1 MVSASKL
8 RLFLF
13 WRALLRALY
22 FVLYH
27 IINFF
32 IVIGEL
38 TEHLITFILRTIRLI
53 ITSPFSFIWKQR
65 GHVKNATNFLLRG
78 FLFIIKSIA
87 GFILKIINTI
97 ILLPFRFIA
106 SLFSPELKAFLFG
119 VFLCLIVF
127 FLFTSYKFVVE
138 LPSPTDIGKLNYS
151 LSTHMYDRN
160 GKLLYEIYKDQN
172 RTSTKL
178 SDLPK
183 YVYQATIAIED
194 KDFYAH
200 SGVSLLGG
208 ILRAAKDTYLKKGL
222 QGGSTITQQLV
233 KSALLTP
240 ERTIER
246 KLKEILLALWTEKL
260 YSKNQILE
268 MYLNQ
273 VPYGG
278 SAYGI
283 EEASKT
289 YFGKKAKELSIS
301 EAAFLAGM
309 PQAPSIYSPYTN
321 PDLAK
326 NRRNEVLKKMYEL
339 GYITKV
345 QKESA
350 NKEEIVVTPLQNN
363 IKAPHF
369 VFYVKS
375 NLEQQYGIQRVEEG
389 GLNVITSLDLDIQQ
403 EGEKILK
410 EELEK
415 VAYLN
420 ISNAAMLVTKPAT
433 GEILAMV
440 GSADY
445 YAAQSGAFNVTTG
458 YRQPGSSIKPVTY
471 ALALERG
478 FTAASIIDD
487 VPTAF
492 GIPGS
497 APYVPVNYDGRF
509 HGRVPLRYA
518 LANSFNIPAV
528 KLLNTLG
535 VDEMVTFAQKL
546 GITTWD
552 DSSRFGLSLTLGGG
566 EVHMTDM
573 ATVYG
578 TFANQGEKI
587 PVTGVKRI
595 YDARNQVIFENNPS
609 GKRVVSEETSYI
621 LSDMLSDN
629 FARRLEFG
637 SRSALEI
644 PGYKVAVKTG
654 TTDMKKDN
662 WTIGYTPDFVVTV
675 WVGNN
680 DNTPMNQY
688 LASGITG
695 AAPIWNRMMSYLLT
709 KYGGRWY
716 EKPSD
721 VVEKQCYFG
730 KTEYFIKGT
739 ETKANCSSAIL
750 GTPNTTPTKAP

>member
-1 MVSASKL
+1 MIGEFTEQIFV
-8 RLFLF
+8 LFLKCIRF
-13 WRALLRALY
+13 
-22 FVLYH
+22 
-27 IINFF
+27 IILF
-32 IVIGEL
+32 IP
-38 TEHLITFILRTIRLI
+38 T
-53 ITSPFSFIWKQR
+53 FIWKKRKDIQK
-65 GHVKNATNFLLRG
+65 VSTT
-78 FLFIIKSIA
+78 SISHIYTIF
-87 GFILKIINTI
+87 GFIFRSILFAINTV
-97 ILLPFRFIA
+97 ILFPFRFIA
-106 SLFSPELKAFLFG
+106 SLFSPELKAFLLGIFICVIG
-119 VFLCLIVF
+119 F
-127 FLFTSYKFVVE
+127 FLFTSYKFVVQ
-138 LPSPTDIGKLNYS
+138 LPSPTDIGKLNYP

-178 SDLPK
+178 SELPK

-194 KDFYAH
+194 KDFYLH

-208 ILRAAKDTYLKKGL
+208 IMRAAKDTILKKGL

-240 ERTIER
+240 ERTVER

-268 MYLNQ
+268 MYFNQ

-289 YFGKKAKELSIS
+289 YFGKKAKDLTIA

-309 PQAPSIYSPYTN
+309 PQAPSLYSPYTN
-321 PDLAK
+321 PELAK

-339 GYITKV
+339 GYITKE
-345 QKESA
+345 QKEDA
-350 NKEEIVVTPLQNN
+350 NRQEIIVTPLQNN

-375 NLEQQYGIQRVEEG
+375 DLEQQYGIQRVEEG

-403 EGEKILK
+403 EAEKIVR

-420 ISNAAMLVTKPAT
+420 VSNAAVLVTKPST
-433 GEILAMV
+433 GEVLAMV

-445 YAAQSGAFNVTTG
+445 YAQPSGAFNVTTG

-471 ALALERG
+471 ALAIENGL
-478 FTAASIIDD
+478 TAASIIDD
-487 VPTAF
+487 VPTVF

-528 KLLNTLG
+528 KLLQMEG
-535 VDEMVTFAQKL
+535 VDSMVSFAKKM
-546 GITTWD
+546 GITTWN

-573 ATVYG
+573 ATVFG
-578 TFANQGEKI
+578 TFANQGERVS
-587 PVTGVKRI
+587 VTGVKRI
-595 YDARNQVIFENNPS
+595 YDAHNQVLFENNPN

-621 LSDMLSDN
+621 ISDILSDN
-629 FARRLEFG
+629 FARRWEFG
-637 SRSALEI
+637 TRSALEI

-695 AAPIWNRMMSYLLT
+695 AAPIWNRVMSYLLT
-709 KYGGRWY
+709 KYGTHWY
-716 EKPSD
+716 EKPSG
-721 VVEKQCYFG
+721 VIEKQCYFG
-730 KTEYFIKGT
+730 KTEYFVQGT
-739 ETKANCSSAIL
+739 ESKVNCTSSIL
-750 GTPNTTPTKAP
+750 GTGDITPTKAP

>member
-1 MVSASKL
+1 MPIKTP
-8 RLFLF
+8 
-13 WRALLRALY
+13 LRAL
-22 FVLYH
+22 
-27 IINFF
+27 FF
-32 IVIGEL
+32 ILYQIIHFFIIIGEV
-38 TEHLITFILRTIRLI
+38 TQSLITFSIRVLRLVITTPFIIIAKGGRKLAGTTPTIFQFI
-53 ITSPFSFIWKQR
+53 I
-65 GHVKNATNFLLRG
+65 
-78 FLFIIKSIA
+78 FLFR
-87 GFILKIINTI
+87 FISRIVYAIINPI
-97 ILLPFRFIA
+97 ILFPLRFIA
-106 SLFSPELKAFLFG
+106 SLFSPELKAFLLG
-119 VFLCLIVF
+119 IALCVMGL
-127 FLFTSYKFVVE
+127 FLFSSYKFVVE
-138 LPSPTDIGKLNYS
+138 LPSPTDIGKLNYP

-172 RTSTKL
+172 RTSTTM
-178 SDLPK
+178 SSLPS

-194 KDFYAH
+194 KNFYNH
-200 SGVSLLGG
+200 EGVSLVGG
-208 ILRAAKDTYLKKGL
+208 ILRAAKDTLLKKGL

-233 KSALLTP
+233 KSALLSP

-289 YFGKKAKELSIS
+289 YFGKKAKELTIA

-309 PQAPSIYSPYTN
+309 PQAPSLYSPYTN

-326 NRRNEVLKKMYEL
+326 NRRDEVLKKMYEL
-339 GYITKV
+339 NYITKE
-345 QKESA
+345 QKEAA
-350 NKEEIVVTPLQNN
+350 NKEEIVVTQLQSN

-369 VFYVKS
+369 VFYVKQD
-375 NLEQQYGIQRVEEG
+375 LEQQYGLQRVEEG

-403 EGEKILK
+403 EAERILK
-410 EELEK
+410 EEVAK
-415 VAYLN
+415 VGYLN
-420 ISNAAMLVTKPAT
+420 ISNAALLVTKPST

-440 GSADY
+440 GSVDY
-445 YAAQSGAFNVTTG
+445 YAQPSGAFNVTTAF
-458 YRQPGSSIKPVTY
+458 RQPGSSIKPVTY
-471 ALALERG
+471 ALALEKG
-478 FTAASIIDD
+478 FTSATIIDD

-492 GIPGS
+492 GIQGS
-497 APYVPVNYDGRF
+497 APYVPVNYDGQF

-535 VDEMVTFAQKL
+535 VDEMVSFGKKL

-566 EVHMTDM
+566 EVYMTDM
-573 ATVYG
+573 AAVFG
-578 TFANQGEKI
+578 TFANQGER
-587 PVTGVKRI
+587 VSLTGVTRI
-595 YDARNQVIFENNPS
+595 YDSRNKILFENKPV
-609 GKRVVSEETSYI
+609 GRRVISEETSYI
-621 LSDMLSDN
+621 LSDILSDN
-629 FARRLEFG
+629 FARRWEFG
-637 SRSALEI
+637 TKSALEI

-662 WTIGYTPDFVVTV
+662 WTIGYTPDFVVSV

-680 DNTPMNQY
+680 DNSPMNQY

-709 KYGGRWY
+709 KYGAHWY
-716 EKPSD
+716 EKPEG
-721 VVEKQCYFG
+721 VVEKPCYFG
-730 KTEYFIKGT
+730 KTEYFLRGT
-739 ETKANCSSAIL
+739 ETKANCTSAIL
-750 GTPNTTPTKAP
+750 GTVEVTPTKAP

>member
-1 MVSASKL
+1 M
-8 RLFLF
+8 
-13 WRALLRALY
+13 
-22 FVLYH
+22 
-27 IINFF
+27 
-32 IVIGEL
+32 
-38 TEHLITFILRTIRLI
+38 
-53 ITSPFSFIWKQR
+53 
-65 GHVKNATNFLLRG
+65 
-78 FLFIIKSIA
+78 
-87 GFILKIINTI
+87 
-97 ILLPFRFIA
+97 
-106 SLFSPELKAFLFG
+106 
-119 VFLCLIVF
+119 
-127 FLFTSYKFVVE
+127 E
-138 LPSPTDIGKLNYS
+138 LPSPTDIGKLNYP

-172 RTSTKL
+172 RTMVQLK
-178 SDLPK
+178 DLPK
-183 YVYQATIAIED
+183 YIYQATIAIED
-194 KDFYAH
+194 KDFYSH

-208 ILRAAKDTYLKKGL
+208 ILRAAKETFMKKGL

-260 YSKNQILE
+260 YPKDKILE

-278 SAYGI
+278 SSYGI
-283 EEASKT
+283 EEAAKT
-289 YFGKKAKELSIS
+289 YFGKPAKELSLPQ
-301 EAAFLAGM
+301 AAFLAGM
-309 PQAPSIYSPYTN
+309 PQAPSVYSPYTN

-326 NRRNEVLKKMYEL
+326 KRRDEVLKRMYEL
-339 GYITKV
+339 GFITKE

-350 NKEEIVVTPLQNN
+350 YNEAIAVTPLRNN
-363 IKAPHF
+363 ILAPHF
-369 VFYVKS
+369 VFYIKS
-375 NLEQQYGIQRVEEG
+375 DLEKQYGLQRVEEG
-389 GLNVITSLDLDIQQ
+389 GLNVITSLDLDIQN
-403 EGEKILK
+403 EAEKIVK

-415 VAYLN
+415 VAALN
-420 ISNAAMLVTKPAT
+420 ISNAGMLVTKPET

-445 YAAQSGAFNVTTG
+445 FAEPSGAFNVTTG
-458 YRQPGSSIKPVTY
+458 FRQPGSSIKPVTY
-471 ALALERG
+471 ALALENG
-478 FTAASIIDD
+478 YTAATILDD

-492 GIPGS
+492 GIPGG

-528 KLLNTLG
+528 KLLNTFG
-535 VDEMVTFAQKL
+535 VDQLIIFGRKM

-566 EVHMTDM
+566 EVRMTDM
-573 ATVYG
+573 ATVFG
-578 TFANQGEKI
+578 TLANQGERVM
-587 PVTGVKRI
+587 VTGVKRV
-595 YDARNQVIFENNPS
+595 YDARNKTLFDYSPRK
-609 GKRVVSEETSYI
+609 KRVVSEETSYI
-621 LSDMLSDN
+621 LSDILSDN
-629 FARRLEFG
+629 FARRWEFG
-637 SRSALEI
+637 TRSALEI

-709 KYGGRWY
+709 KYGAHWY
-716 EKPSD
+716 DKPSG

-730 KTEYFIKGT
+730 KTEYFVQGT
-739 ETKANCSSAIL
+739 ESKANCTSSIL
-750 GTPNTTPTKAP
+750 GTVEVTPTIKP

>member
-13 WRALLRALY
+13 WRALVRAL
-22 FVLYH
+22 FFILYQ

-32 IVIGEL
+32 ITIGEL
-38 TEHLITFILRTIRLI
+38 TEHLITFILKLIRT
-53 ITSPFSFIWKQR
+53 TVTAPFKFTWNNRTHAKKTVIFIGKSVF
-65 GHVKNATNFLLRG
+65 H
-78 FLFIIKSIA
+78 FIGA
-87 GFILKIINTI
+87 VARFILLIVNTV
-97 ILLPFRFIA
+97 ILFPFRFIA
-106 SLFSPELKAFLFG
+106 SLFSPELKAFLLG
-119 VFLCLIVF
+119 ITLCFIAF
-127 FLFTSYKFVVE
+127 FLFTSYRFVVE
-138 LPSPTDIGKLNYS
+138 LPSPTDIGKLNYP

-178 SDLPK
+178 SELPK

-194 KDFYAH
+194 KDFYSH

-208 ILRAAKDTYLKKGL
+208 ILRAAKDTVLKKGL

-240 ERTIER
+240 ERTVER
-246 KLKEILLALWTEKL
+246 KIKEILLALWTEKL
-260 YSKNQILE
+260 YTKNQILE
-268 MYLNQ
+268 MYFNQ

-278 SAYGI
+278 SSYGI

-289 YFGKKAKELSIS
+289 YFNKRAKDLTIS

-309 PQAPSIYSPYTN
+309 PQAPSLYSPYTN

-326 NRRNEVLKKMYEL
+326 NRRDEVLKKMYEL
-339 GYITKV
+339 GYITKE
-345 QKESA
+345 QKETA
-350 NKEEIVVTPLQNN
+350 NKEEIEVVPLQNN

-375 NLEQQYGIQRVEEG
+375 DLEQQYGLQRVEEG

-415 VAYLN
+415 VANLN
-420 ISNAAMLVTKPAT
+420 ISNAAMLVTKPST

-440 GSADY
+440 GSVDY
-445 YAAQSGAFNVTTG
+445 YAAPSGAFNVTTG

-471 ALALERG
+471 ALALESG
-478 FTAASIIDD
+478 FTSATILDD
-487 VPTAF
+487 VPTVF

-535 VDEMVTFAQKL
+535 VNEMVSFAKKL

-578 TFANQGEKI
+578 TFANQGKQV
-587 PVTGVKRI
+587 PVTGIKRI
-595 YDARNQVIFENNPS
+595 YDAKNQVLYENQPA
-609 GKRVVSEETSYI
+609 GKRVISEETSYI
-621 LSDMLSDN
+621 LSDILSDN
-629 FARRLEFG
+629 FARRWEFG
-637 SRSALEI
+637 TRSALEI

-662 WTIGYTPDFVVTV
+662 WTIGYTPDFVVSV

-709 KYGGRWY
+709 KYGAHWY
-716 EKPSD
+716 EKPSG

-730 KTEYFIKGT
+730 KTEYFMKGT
-739 ETKANCSSAIL
+739 ESKVSCSSAIL
-750 GTPNTTPTKAP
+750 GTGEISPTKSP

>member
-13 WRALLRALY
+13 WRALMRGVFYILYQIINLFITIGEFTEQLITLLLRTGRFLIVFPLY
-22 FVLYH
+22 FIWRKRGV
-27 IINFF
+27 
-32 IVIGEL
+32 VTSTSIGTL
-38 TEHLITFILRTIRLI
+38 KILFSFLSFILRSVLI
-53 ITSPFSFIWKQR
+53 
-65 GHVKNATNFLLRG
+65 FLNTVI
-78 FLFIIKSIA
+78 LF
-87 GFILKIINTI
+87 
-97 ILLPFRFIA
+97 PFRFIA
-106 SLFSPELKAFLFG
+106 SLFSPELKAFLLG
-119 VFLCLIVF
+119 VFICVVGF
-127 FLFTSYKFVVE
+127 FLFTSYRFVIQ
-138 LPSPTDIGKLNYS
+138 LPSPTDIGKLNYP

-178 SDLPK
+178 SELPK
-183 YVYQATIAIED
+183 YTYQATIAIED

-200 SGVSLLGG
+200 SGVSLFGG
-208 ILRAAKDTYLKKGL
+208 IVRAAKDTLLKRGL

-240 ERTIER
+240 ERTVER

-289 YFGKKAKELSIS
+289 YFKKSAKNLSIS

-309 PQAPSIYSPYTN
+309 PQAPSLYSPYTN
-321 PDLAK
+321 PNLAK
-326 NRRNEVLKKMYEL
+326 NRRDEVLKKMFEL
-339 GYITKV
+339 GYITKEE
-345 QKESA
+345 KEIA
-350 NKEEIVVTPLQNN
+350 NKEEISVTPLQNT

-375 NLEQQYGIQRVEEG
+375 DLEQQYGIQRVEEG

-403 EGEKILK
+403 EAEKIVN

-420 ISNAAMLVTKPAT
+420 ISNAALLVTKPST

-440 GSADY
+440 GSVDY
-445 YAAQSGAFNVTTG
+445 YAQPSGAFNVTTG
-458 YRQPGSSIKPVTY
+458 FRQPGSSIKPVTY
-471 ALALERG
+471 ALALESG
-478 FTAASIIDD
+478 ITAATIIDD
-487 VPTAF
+487 VPTVF

-509 HGRVPLRYA
+509 HGRVPFRYA
-518 LANSFNIPAV
+518 LANSYNIPAV
-528 KLLNTLG
+528 KLLQMEG
-535 VDEMVTFAQKL
+535 VDEMISFAKKL
-546 GITTWD
+546 GINTWN

-573 ATVYG
+573 ATVFG
-578 TFANQGEKI
+578 TFANQGEKVA
-587 PVTGVKRI
+587 VTGIKRI
-595 YDARNQVIFENNPS
+595 YDARNQLLFENNPN

-621 LSDMLSDN
+621 LSDILSDN

-637 SRSALEI
+637 THSALEI
-644 PGYKVAVKTG
+644 PGYRVAVKTG

-695 AAPIWNRMMSYLLT
+695 AAPIWNRMMSHLLT
-709 KYGGRWY
+709 KYGAHWY
-716 EKPSD
+716 EKPEN

-730 KTEYFIKGT
+730 KTEYFIRGT
-739 ETKANCSSAIL
+739 EMKANCSSSIL
-750 GTPNTTPTKAP
+750 GTADITPTKTP

>member
-1 MVSASKL
+1 MRFLWFIISTPFIFIWGLISKIKNPFPHSL
-8 RLFLF
+8 NIFTNIFR
-13 WRALLRALY
+13 
-22 FVLYH
+22 
-27 IINFF
+27 F
-32 IVIGEL
+32 I
-38 TEHLITFILRTIRLI
+38 FRLI
-53 ITSPFSFIWKQR
+53 
-65 GHVKNATNFLLRG
+65 FLL
-78 FLFIIKSIA
+78 
-87 GFILKIINTI
+87 INTI
-97 ILLPFRFIA
+97 ILLPFRFIS
-106 SLFSPELKAFLFG
+106 SLFSPELKAFILG
-119 VFLCLIVF
+119 IAVCVIGF
-127 FLFTSYKFVVE
+127 FLFTSYRFVVE
-138 LPSPTDIGKLNYS
+138 LPSPTDIGRLNYP
-151 LSTHMYDRN
+151 LSTHIYDRN

-178 SDLPK
+178 SELPK

-194 KDFYAH
+194 KNFYSH
-200 SGVSLLGG
+200 DGVSFVGG
-208 ILRAAKDTYLKKGL
+208 ILRAARDTLLKKGL

-233 KSALLTP
+233 KSALLSP

-289 YFGKKAKELSIS
+289 YFSKNAKDLSIA

-309 PQAPSIYSPYTN
+309 PQAPSLYSPYTN
-321 PDLAK
+321 PELAK
-326 NRRNEVLKKMYEL
+326 NRRDEVLKKMYEL
-339 GYITKV
+339 NYITKE

-350 NKEEIVVTPLQNN
+350 NKEEIIVTPLQNN

-375 NLEQQYGIQRVEEG
+375 NLEQQYGLQRVEEG
-389 GLNVITSLDLDIQQ
+389 GLNVITTLDLDIQQ
-403 EGEKILK
+403 EAEKILK
-410 EELEK
+410 EEVAK

-420 ISNAAMLVTKPAT
+420 ISNAAIMVTKPST

-440 GSADY
+440 GSVDY
-445 YAAQSGAFNVTTG
+445 YAQPSGAFNVTTG

-471 ALALERG
+471 ALALENG
-478 FTAASIIDD
+478 YTAATIIDD

-492 GIPGS
+492 GVQGS

-528 KLLNTLG
+528 KILNTFG
-535 VDEMVTFAQKL
+535 VDEMVSFGRKL

-566 EVHMTDM
+566 EVFMTDM
-573 ATVYG
+573 TTVFG
-578 TFANQGEKI
+578 TLANQGER
-587 PVTGVKRI
+587 VTVSGVKRI
-595 YDARNQVIFENNPS
+595 YDAQNKTLFESKPNGS
-609 GKRVVSEETSYI
+609 RVVSVETSYI
-621 LSDMLSDN
+621 ISDILSDN
-629 FARRLEFG
+629 FARRWEFG
-637 SRSALEI
+637 TQSALEI

-662 WTIGYTPDFVVTV
+662 WTIGYTPDFVVSV

-709 KYGGRWY
+709 KYGAHWY
-716 EKPSD
+716 SKPEN
-721 VVEKQCYFG
+721 VVEKPCYFG
-730 KTEYFIKGT
+730 KTEYFVKGT
-739 ETKANCSSAIL
+739 ETKANCTSAIL
-750 GTPNTTPTKAP
+750 GTVEVTPTKAP

>member
-1 MVSASKL
+1 MVLIWRSLA
-8 RLFLF
+8 RGLFF
-13 WRALLRALY
+13 I
-22 FVLYH
+22 LYH
-27 IINFF
+27 IVTFF
-32 IVIGEL
+32 IIIGEAAEFVVRFL
-38 TEHLITFILRTIRLI
+38 FRTLRLI
-53 ITSPFSFIWKQR
+53 I
-65 GHVKNATNFLLRG
+65 
-78 FLFIIKSIA
+78 LFIPLSLWKSKVVFKTKPAQVIRKSLSVF
-87 GFILKIINTI
+87 GLLFTLLFKFLYTLINTI

-106 SLFSPELKAFLFG
+106 SLFSPELKAFLLG
-119 VFLCLIVF
+119 VFICVVGF
-127 FLFTSYKFVVE
+127 FLFSSYRFVVQ
-138 LPSPTDIGKLNYS
+138 LPSPTDIGKLNYP

-172 RTSTKL
+172 RTMIKL
-178 SDLPK
+178 SELPK
-183 YVYQATIAIED
+183 FVYQATIAIED
-194 KDFYAH
+194 KDFYKH
-200 SGVSLLGG
+200 DGVSFFGG
-208 ILRAAKDTYLKKGL
+208 ILRAAKDTLLKKGL

-260 YSKNQILE
+260 YSKDQILD

-289 YFGKKAKELSIS
+289 YFSKKAKDLTIA

-309 PQAPSIYSPYTN
+309 PQAPTLYSPYTN
-321 PDLAK
+321 PQLAK
-326 NRRNEVLKKMYEL
+326 NRRNEVLKKMEEL
-339 GYITKV
+339 GYITKEQKV
-345 QKESA
+345 QA
-350 NKEEIVVTPLQNN
+350 NREEIVVVPLKNT

-375 NLEQQYGIQRVEEG
+375 DLEQQYGIQRVEEG
-389 GLNVITSLDLDIQQ
+389 GLNVITSLDLDIQK
-403 EGEKILK
+403 EAEKIVS
-410 EELEK
+410 EELEQ

-420 ISNAAMLVTKPAT
+420 ISNAAVLVTKPST

-445 YAAQSGAFNVTTG
+445 YAQPSGAFNATTG
-458 YRQPGSSIKPVTY
+458 FRQPGSSIKPVTY
-471 ALALERG
+471 ALALENG
-478 FTAASIIDD
+478 YTAATIIDD

-497 APYVPVNYDGRF
+497 APYVPVNYDSRF
-509 HGRVPLRYA
+509 HGKVPLRYA
-518 LANSFNIPAV
+518 LANSYNIPAV
-528 KLLNTLG
+528 KLLQAQG
-535 VDEMVTFAQKL
+535 VDAMVSFAKKL
-546 GITTWD
+546 GITTWN

-573 ATVYG
+573 ATVFG
-578 TFANQGEKI
+578 VFANQGER
-587 PVTGVKRI
+587 VTVSGIKRI
-595 YDARNQVIFENNPS
+595 YDARNQVLFESDPK
-609 GKRVVSEETSYI
+609 GKRVLSEQTSYI
-621 LSDMLSDN
+621 LSDILSDN
-629 FARRLEFG
+629 FARRWEFG
-637 SRSALEI
+637 TRSALEI

-662 WTIGYTPDFVVTV
+662 WTVGYTPDFVVTV

-709 KYGGRWY
+709 KYGAHWY
-716 EKPSD
+716 EKPEGI
-721 VVEKQCYFG
+721 VEKQCYYG
-730 KTEYFIKGT
+730 KTEYFAYGT
-739 ETKANCSSAIL
+739 ESKASCSRAIF
-750 GTPNTTPTKAP
+750 GTSEVTPTKAP

>member
-1 MVSASKL
+1 MVSAQKARTSSPIQTPL
-8 RLFLF
+8 R
-13 WRALLRALY
+13 
-22 FVLYH
+22 VL
-27 IINFF
+27 FF
-32 IVIGEL
+32 ILYQIIHFFIIIGEI
-38 TEHLITFILRTIRLI
+38 TQSIITFIVTILR
-53 ITSPFSFIWKQR
+53 
-65 GHVKNATNFLLRG
+65 
-78 FLFIIKSIA
+78 FIIVTP
-87 GFILKIINTI
+87 FIFTGAQSRKLTGKMPRFVHLIFSVFKFVFRILFVIINTI
-97 ILLPFRFIA
+97 ILFPLRFIA
-106 SLFSPELKAFLFG
+106 SLFSPELKAFLLG
-119 VFLCLIVF
+119 ITLCVIGF
-127 FLFTSYKFVVE
+127 FLFTSYRFVVE
-138 LPSPTDIGKLNYS
+138 LPSPTDIGKLNYP

-178 SDLPK
+178 AELPK
-183 YVYQATIAIED
+183 YIYQATIAIED
-194 KDFYAH
+194 KNFYNH
-200 SGVSLLGG
+200 SGVSLVGG
-208 ILRAAKDTYLKKGL
+208 ILRAARDTYLKKGL

-240 ERTIER
+240 ERTVER

-260 YSKNQILE
+260 YTKNQILE

-289 YFGKKAKELSIS
+289 YFGKKAKELTIA

-309 PQAPSIYSPYTN
+309 PQAPSLYSPYTN

-326 NRRNEVLKKMYEL
+326 TRRDEVLKKMYEL
-339 GYITKV
+339 QYITKE
-345 QKESA
+345 QKQSA
-350 NKEEIVVTPLQNN
+350 NKEEIEVAQLQSN

-369 VFYVKS
+369 VFYVKKD
-375 NLEQQYGIQRVEEG
+375 LEQQYGLQRVEEG

-403 EGEKILK
+403 EAEKILK
-410 EELEK
+410 EEVEK
-415 VAYLN
+415 VGYLN
-420 ISNAAMLVTKPAT
+420 ISNAALLVTKPST

-440 GSADY
+440 GSVDY
-445 YAAQSGAFNVTTG
+445 YAQPSGAFNVTTG

-471 ALALERG
+471 ALALEKG
-478 FTAASIIDD
+478 FTAATIIDD
-487 VPTAF
+487 VPTTF
-492 GIPGS
+492 GIQGS
-497 APYVPVNYDGRF
+497 APYVPVNYDGQF

-535 VDEMVTFAQKL
+535 VDEMVSFAKKL

-566 EVHMTDM
+566 EVFMTDM
-573 ATVYG
+573 ATVFG
-578 TFANQGEKI
+578 TFANMGERVDI
-587 PVTGVKRI
+587 TGVTRI
-595 YDARNQVIFENNPS
+595 YDAKNQILFENKPV
-609 GKRVVSEETSYI
+609 GRRVVSEDTSYI
-621 LSDMLSDN
+621 LSDILSDN
-629 FARRLEFG
+629 FARRWEFG
-637 SRSALEI
+637 SKSALEI

-662 WTIGYTPDFVVTV
+662 WTIGYTPDFVVSV

-709 KYGGRWY
+709 KYGAHWY
-716 EKPSD
+716 EKPEGT
-721 VVEKQCYFG
+721 VEKPCYFG
-730 KTEYFIKGT
+730 KTEYFIAGT
-739 ETKANCSSAIL
+739 ETKANCTSAIL
-750 GTPNTTPTKAP
+750 GTGDVTPTKAP

>member
-1 MVSASKL
+1 MSSASQS
-8 RLFLF
+8 RPSLFLKF
-13 WRALLRALY
+13 IIRAVF
-22 FVLYH
+22 FVLYQT
-27 IINFF
+27 INVF
-32 IVIGEL
+32 VVVGE
-38 TEHLITFILRTIRLI
+38 ITNNLI
-53 ITSPFSFIWKQR
+53 ILILKSTRFVIITPFAFMWKQR
-65 GHVKNATNFLLRG
+65 GNAKKGLRIVLTLVSSSLK
-78 FLFIIKSIA
+78 FVFKVIFIIINA
-87 GFILKIINTI
+87 VILFP
-97 ILLPFRFIA
+97 LRFIS

-119 VFLCLIVF
+119 ILLCIIGFSLY
-127 FLFTSYKFVVE
+127 TSYRFVVE
-138 LPSPTDIGKLNYS
+138 LPSPTDIGKLNYP

-178 SDLPK
+178 TELPK

-200 SGVSLLGG
+200 SGVSLFGG
-208 ILRAAKDTYLKKGL
+208 ILRAAKDTILKKGL

-246 KLKEILLALWTEKL
+246 KLKEILLALWTEKI

-289 YFGKKAKELSIS
+289 YFGIKAKDLTIA

-309 PQAPSIYSPYTN
+309 PQAPSLYSPYTN
-321 PDLAK
+321 PELAK
-326 NRRNEVLKKMYEL
+326 NRRDEVLKKMYAL
-339 GYITKV
+339 GYITKE
-345 QKESA
+345 QKENA
-350 NKEEIVVTPLQNN
+350 NKEEIMVTQLQNT

-375 NLEQQYGIQRVEEG
+375 NLEEQYGMQRVEEG

-420 ISNAAMLVTKPAT
+420 ISNAAMLVTKPST
-433 GEILAMV
+433 GEILAMI
-440 GSADY
+440 GSVDY
-445 YAAQSGAFNVTTG
+445 YALPSGAYNVTTG
-458 YRQPGSSIKPVTY
+458 NRQPGSSIKPVTY
-471 ALALERG
+471 ALALEKG
-478 FTAASIIDD
+478 FTAATIIDD
-487 VPTAF
+487 VPTVF

-528 KLLNTLG
+528 KILNTLG
-535 VDEMVTFAQKL
+535 VNEMVSFAKTL
-546 GITTWD
+546 GITTWN

-573 ATVYG
+573 ATVFG
-578 TFANQGEKI
+578 TFANQGERVS
-587 PVTGVKRI
+587 VTGIKRI
-595 YDARNQVIFENNPS
+595 YDAQNKILFENNPS
-609 GKRVVSEETSYI
+609 GKRVLSEETSYI
-621 LSDMLSDN
+621 LSDILSDN
-629 FARRLEFG
+629 FARRWEFG
-637 SRSALEI
+637 SQSALEI

-662 WTIGYTPDFVVTV
+662 WTIGYTPDFVVSV

-680 DNTPMNQY
+680 DNSPMNQV

-709 KYGGRWY
+709 KYGAHWY
-716 EKPSD
+716 EKPSGL
-721 VVEKQCYFG
+721 VEKQCYFG
-730 KTEYFIKGT
+730 KTEYFVRGT
-739 ETKANCSSAIL
+739 ETKANCTSSIL
-750 GTPNTTPTKAP
+750 GTVEVTPTKAP

>member
-1 MVSASKL
+1 MVSASKFQ
-8 RLFLF
+8 LFML
-13 WRALLRALY
+13 WRAFLRGIF
-22 FVLYH
+22 FVLYQ
-27 IINFF
+27 IIHLF
-32 IVIGEL
+32 IIVGEL
-38 TEHLITFILRTIRLI
+38 TESFITFILKYLRLI
-53 ITSPFSFIWKQR
+53 ISAPFTFTWDKRGAIFSFFGYILR
-65 GHVKNATNFLLRG
+65 TLL
-78 FLFIIKSIA
+78 I
-87 GFILKIINTI
+87 IINTI
-97 ILLPFRFIA
+97 ILFPFRFIA

-119 VFLCLIVF
+119 VALCVIGFSLY
-127 FLFTSYKFVVE
+127 TSYIFVIK
-138 LPSPTDIGKLNYS
+138 LPSPTDIGKLNYP

-172 RTSTKL
+172 RTNTKL

-194 KDFYAH
+194 KDFYNH

-208 ILRAAKDTYLKKGL
+208 ILRAAKDTVLNKGL

-268 MYLNQ
+268 MYFNQ

-278 SAYGI
+278 SSYGI

-289 YFGKKAKELSIS
+289 YFGKNAKDLSIS

-309 PQAPSIYSPYTN
+309 PQAPSLYSPYKN
-321 PDLAK
+321 PDLARK
-326 NRRNEVLKKMYEL
+326 RRDEVLKKMYEL
-339 GYITKV
+339 GYITQK

-350 NKEEIVVTPLQNN
+350 DKEEIHVIQLQNN

-369 VFYVKS
+369 VFYVKE

-389 GLNVITSLDLDIQQ
+389 GLNVITTLDLDIQQ
-403 EGEKILK
+403 EGEKIVK

-415 VAYLN
+415 VSYLN
-420 ISNAAMLVTKPAT
+420 VSNAALLVTKPST

-440 GSADY
+440 GSVDY
-445 YAAQSGAFNVTTG
+445 YAEPSGAFNVTTG
-458 YRQPGSSIKPVTY
+458 NRQPGSSIKPVTY
-471 ALALERG
+471 ALALENG
-478 FTAASIIDD
+478 FTAASILDD

-518 LANSFNIPAV
+518 LANSYNIPAV

-535 VDEMVTFAQKL
+535 VDEMISFAKKL
-546 GITTWD
+546 GITTWN

-573 ATVYG
+573 ATVFG
-578 TFANQGEKI
+578 TFANLGERVS
-587 PVTGVKRI
+587 VTGVKRI
-595 YDARNQVIFENNPS
+595 YDPSNQILFENNPS
-609 GKRVVSEETSYI
+609 GIRVVSEDTSYI
-621 LSDMLSDN
+621 LSDILSDN
-629 FARRLEFG
+629 FARITEFG
-637 SRSALEI
+637 THSALEI

-662 WTIGYTPDFVVTV
+662 WTIGYTSDFVVTV

-680 DNTPMNQY
+680 DNTPMNQT

-695 AAPIWNRMMSYLLT
+695 AAPIWNRMMSFLLT
-709 KYGGRWY
+709 KYGAHWY
-716 EKPSD
+716 EKPSGI
-721 VVEKQCYFG
+721 VEKKCFFG
-730 KTEYFIKGT
+730 KTEYFIRGT
-739 ETKANCSSAIL
+739 ETKVSCSGANL
-750 GTPNTTPTKAP
+750 GTTITPTKTP

>member
-8 RLFLF
+8 RLFFL
-13 WRALLRALY
+13 WRAIMRG
-22 FVLYH
+22 V
-27 IINFF
+27 FF
-32 IVIGEL
+32 ILYLCIKFFITIGEL
-38 TEHLITFILRTIRLI
+38 TEQFMRLLVRIIRTVLTAPFI
-53 ITSPFSFIWKQR
+53 FVWKKR
-65 GHVKNATNFLLRG
+65 GT
-78 FLFIIKSIA
+78 
-87 GFILKIINTI
+87 ILKGSKKGISAVGLVFLYIFRFIASIINYI

-106 SLFSPELKAFLFG
+106 SLFSPELKFFLLG
-119 VFLCLIVF
+119 IILCFSAF
-127 FLFTSYKFVVE
+127 FLFSSYRFVVE
-138 LPSPTDIGKLNYS
+138 LPSPTDIGKLNYP

-172 RTSTKL
+172 RTLVQIK
-178 SDLPK
+178 DLPK

-194 KDFYAH
+194 KDFYSH

-208 ILRAAKDTYLKKGL
+208 ILRAAKETIMKKGL

-260 YSKNQILE
+260 YSKDQILE

-278 SAYGI
+278 SSYGI

-289 YFGKKAKELSIS
+289 YFGKHAKELSIT

-309 PQAPSIYSPYTN
+309 PQAPSVYSPYTN
-321 PDLAK
+321 PDLARG
-326 NRRNEVLKKMYEL
+326 RRDEVLKRMYEL
-339 GYITKV
+339 GFITKD
-345 QKESA
+345 QKEKA
-350 NKEEIVVTPLQNN
+350 NAHAIAVTPLQNN
-363 IKAPHF
+363 ILAPHF

-375 NLEQQYGIQRVEEG
+375 DLEKQYGLQRVEEG
-389 GLNVITSLDLDIQQ
+389 GLNVITSLDLDIQR
-403 EGEKILK
+403 EAEKIVK

-415 VAYLN
+415 VISLN
-420 ISNAAMLVTKPAT
+420 ISNAAMLVTKPDT

-445 YAAQSGAFNVTTG
+445 FAEPSGAFNVTTG
-458 YRQPGSSIKPVTY
+458 FRQPGSSIKPVTY
-471 ALALERG
+471 ALALENG
-478 FTAASIIDD
+478 YTAATILDD

-492 GIPGS
+492 GIPGG

-528 KLLNTLG
+528 KLLNAFG
-535 VDEMVTFAQKL
+535 VDQMVAFAKKM

-573 ATVYG
+573 ATVFG
-578 TFANQGEKI
+578 TFANQGERVA
-587 PVTGVKRI
+587 VTGVKRI
-595 YDARNQVIFENNPS
+595 YDARNETLFDYNPS
-609 GKRVVSEETSYI
+609 KKRVVSEETSYI
-621 LSDMLSDN
+621 LSDILSDN
-629 FARRLEFG
+629 FARRWEFG
-637 SRSALEI
+637 TRSALEI

-662 WTIGYTPDFVVTV
+662 WTIGYTPDFVVAV

-695 AAPIWNRMMSYLLT
+695 AAPIWNRMMSHLLT
-709 KYGGRWY
+709 KYGARWY
-716 EKPSD
+716 DKPPG

-730 KTEYFIKGT
+730 KTEYFVQGT
-739 ETKANCSSAIL
+739 ESKANCSSSIL
-750 GTPNTTPTKAP
+750 GTVDTTPTKKP